1 MRVTPAVHCRPQF
14 VSRLCISMVKIAH
27 SVHISRRKDE
37 PYALFGWGDLTGAI
51 PFRLTRFTRCSLS
64 FMLHGQWHLSG
75 STPSPVRTTCVVHV
89 FQGGKHDTRHSVAGL
104 RLRVHH
110 GLPIPFHSETIRN
123 SLIPLRSAS
132 GCRSKGIIDPF
143 GGRAGLLPPERP
155 IRDKGEFE
163 VPSGP

>member
-1 MRVTPAVHCRPQF
+1 
-14 VSRLCISMVKIAH
+14 MVKIPL

-89 FQGGKHDTRHSVAGL
+89 FQGGKHDIRHSVAGL
-104 RLRVHH
+104 RLRVHTTDSQF
-110 GLPIPFHSETIRN
+110 PFIVRPSARV
-123 SLIPLRSAS
+123 SSPLVRRLDVDQRES
-132 GCRSKGIIDPF
+132 
-143 GGRAGLLPPERP
+143 
-155 IRDKGEFE
+155 
-163 VPSGP
+163 